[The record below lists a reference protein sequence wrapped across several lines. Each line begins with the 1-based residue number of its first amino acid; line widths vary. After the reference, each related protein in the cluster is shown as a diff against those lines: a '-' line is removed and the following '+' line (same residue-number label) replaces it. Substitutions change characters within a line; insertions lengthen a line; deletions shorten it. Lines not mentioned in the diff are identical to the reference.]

1 MAFVDC
7 FYLDA
12 LYWILAEE
20 YADELDEQTLAETVH
35 DRANYLSH
43 LSSAE

>member
-1 MAFVDC
+1 MAFIDC

-12 LYWILAEE
+12 LYWTLAEE
-20 YADELDEQTLAETVH
+20 FADALDEQTFAETVKE
-35 DRANYLSH
+35 RANYLSH

>member
-1 MAFVDC
+1 MAFIDC

-12 LYWILAEE
+12 LYWTLAEE
-20 YADELDEQTLAETVH
+20 YVDTLDEQTLTETVKE
-35 DRANYLSH
+35 RANYLSH